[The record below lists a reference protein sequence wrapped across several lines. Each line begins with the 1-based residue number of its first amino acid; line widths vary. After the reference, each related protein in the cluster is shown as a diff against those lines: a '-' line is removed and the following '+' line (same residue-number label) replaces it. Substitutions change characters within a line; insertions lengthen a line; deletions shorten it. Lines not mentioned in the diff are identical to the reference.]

1 MLKPVTKKH
10 IVLFYLYKMS
20 SKGQYKEAES
30 RLVVTRSWEREEQGV
45 TAIGYQ
51 FSFWGAE
58 NIQKLDSGDGF
69 TSL

>member
-1 MLKPVTKKH
+1 
-10 IVLFYLYKMS
+10 MS

-30 RLVVTRSWEREEQGV
+30 RLVVTRSWEREEQGATV
-45 TAIGYQ
+45 IGYQ

-58 NIQKLDSGDGF
+58 NIQKLDSADGF